1 MSRVAPEEFKE
12 TVDLFVKRLT
22 HLEETCEGLSERF
35 KQAKEFFHVDFDEID
50 QEKQEEFF
58 RRANLQNAYLVPM
71 IFWMY
76 DNFFQS
82 PMEFTSD
89 EYWSARVDPE
99 KRKMFDFL
107 GTQGEIEK
115 FFVDDMQRL

>member
-12 TVDLFVKRLT
+12 TVDLLVKRLT
-22 HLEETCEGLSERF
+22 HLEETCEGLAERF

-71 IFWMY
+71 VCWMY

-82 PMEFTSD
+82 PMEFTAD
-89 EYWSARVDPE
+89 EYWSARCDPE

-115 FFVDDMQRL
+115 FFADDTQRL